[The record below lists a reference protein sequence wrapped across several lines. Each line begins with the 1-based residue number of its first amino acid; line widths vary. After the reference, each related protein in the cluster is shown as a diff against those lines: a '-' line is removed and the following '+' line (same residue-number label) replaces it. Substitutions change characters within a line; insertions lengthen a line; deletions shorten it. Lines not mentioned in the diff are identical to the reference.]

1 MNKRQKKKLKNR
13 AGFFHYKDYK
23 LRVKWL
29 YHAIDVV
36 MKSSVP
42 YAFKSFMFEHFK
54 GLLLRQAPK
63 KICDQNLRY
72 KPFLTN
78 CVGTSVGRYADIAK
92 PDVIPSMSMRMV
104 GDKIHSFSIDEDS
117 FKNGFKPD
125 ELAPSLPKGPLDGH
139 KSWAAMFPRKYPDP
153 DKNWPPEGTTVETTF
168 SDDGDTAV
176 TVIKSEGESDL
187 TITHMGLNADE
198 PDPIVLSE
206 SAAEELSR
214 RLEDATCVVDMDNEE
229 EPLVIVEG
237 KGPDDR
243 TPKGDINKLLKY
255 RGHVAEDFI
264 KGGSA
269 IEYPASA
276 TIDLR
281 KAVGRYGNMSIKGT
295 EENVSGPIH
304 LGPIELGPT
313 DGERIEEHLDDIIDR
328 RRRFAGNS
336 CEASALD

>member
-125 ELAPSLPKGPLDGH
+125 ELAPPLPKGPLDGH
-139 KSWAAMFPRKYPDP
+139 KSMTSAKLSAIRENPEMVSAKLTIEHGDVDRMRRQIKYPDT
-153 DKNWPPEGTTVETTF
+153 NWPPEGTTVETTI
-168 SDDGDTAV
+168 SDDGDTRV
-176 TVIKSEGESDL
+176 DVIKREGEPDL
-187 TITHMGLNADE
+187 RLVYQGLNEDE
-198 PDPIVLSE
+198 PDPVVISE
-206 SAAEELSR
+206 SFAKELKVQCHSADEHI
-214 RLEDATCVVDMDNEE
+214 L
-229 EPLVIVEG
+229 
-237 KGPDDR
+237 
-243 TPKGDINKLLKY
+243 
-255 RGHVAEDFI
+255 
-264 KGGSA
+264 GGSA
-269 IEYPASA
+269 IEYPSSA

-281 KAVGRYGNMSIKGT
+281 KAAGRYGNMSIKGT
-295 EENVSGPIH
+295 KEDVSGPIH

-313 DGERIEEHLDDIIDR
+313 DGERIEEHLDDLIDR
-328 RRRFAGNS
+328 RKRFAGNS